1 MSPGPLP
8 APSPAPRPRR
18 PRADGRGGV
27 RHRVGILPGRRLSD
41 RGGQAVARAIPGT
54 LALPHPYGRL
64 QFGAD
69 LDLFFRTMIGT
80 GANPNVAAAIVIGIE
95 PAWTERIASGI
106 AETGKPVAQ
115 FSIERHGDLR
125 VLEMAARRAAQMMQ
139 DASEITRVPIER
151 GELLMSIKCGESDTT
166 SGLGAN
172 PATSQ
177 VVDRHIA
184 AGGTVLFGETTELT
198 GGEHL
203 IAARCATDEVRGK
216 FQQFFDDYL
225 AMVERT
231 GANLLGSQP
240 TQGNIRGGLST
251 IEEKALGN
259 IEKTGTAPVVDA
271 LAPGERPTVAGL
283 NFMDTSCAAAEFI
296 TLTAAAGAVI
306 HLFPT
311 GQGNVVGHPVE
322 PVIKLSANPVTV
334 STMSEHI
341 DLDVSGLL
349 NLEYSL
355 TEAGDRLE
363 NLIDRTVNGRLT
375 CAEALGHREFALTR
389 LYPSA

>member
-1 MSPGPLP
+1 VAQQPLTGY
-8 APSPAPRPRR
+8 RR
-18 PRADGRGGV
+18 PDG
-27 RHRVGILPGRRLSD
+27 RVGIRNHVVIIPVDDLSN
-41 RGGQAVARAIPGT
+41 AVAESVAKAIPGT
-54 LALPHPYGRL
+54 MALPHPYGRL

-80 GANPNVAAAIVIGIE
+80 GANPNVAAAVVIGIE
-95 PAWTERIASGI
+95 PTWTEQIASGI
-106 AETGKPVAQ
+106 AETGKPVAS
-115 FSIERHGDLR
+115 FSIERNGDLR
-125 VLEMAARRAAQMMQ
+125 VLEMAARRAAQLLQ
-139 DASEITRVPIER
+139 DASELTRVPVER

-177 VVDRHIA
+177 AVDRHIA
-184 AGGTVLFGETTELT
+184 AGGTVIFGETTELT

-203 IAARCATDEVRGK
+203 IAARCATDEVRKK
-216 FQQFFDDYL
+216 FQAFYDDYI
-225 AMVERT
+225 AMVERS

-271 LAPGERPTVAGL
+271 LAPGERPTRAGL

-311 GQGNVVGHPVE
+311 GQGNVIGNPIE
-322 PVIKLSANPVTV
+322 PVIKISANPVTV
-334 STMSEHI
+334 ETMSEHI
-341 DLDVSGLL
+341 DVDVRGLL
-349 NLEYSL
+349 QLEYGL

-363 NLIDRTVNGRLT
+363 NVIDRTVNGRLT
-375 CAEALGHREFALTR
+375 CAEALGHREFVLTR

>member
-1 MSPGPLP
+1 VAQQPLTGY
-8 APSPAPRPRR
+8 RR
-18 PRADGRGGV
+18 PDG
-27 RHRVGILPGRRLSD
+27 RVGIRNHVAIIPVDDLSN
-41 RGGQAVARAIPGT
+41 AVAESVAKAIPGT

-80 GANPNVAAAIVIGIE
+80 GANPNVAAAVVIGIE

-106 AETGKPVAQ
+106 AETGKPVAS

-125 VLEMAARRAAQMMQ
+125 VLEMAARRAAELLQ
-139 DASEITRVPIER
+139 DASEIARVPIQR

-177 VVDRHIA
+177 AVDRHIA
-184 AGGTVLFGETTELT
+184 AGGTVIFGETTELT

-203 IAARCATDEVRGK
+203 IAARCATDEVRKK
-216 FQQFFDDYL
+216 FQAFYDDYI
-225 AMVERT
+225 AMVERS

-259 IEKTGTAPVVDA
+259 IEKTGTTPVVDA
-271 LAPGERPTVAGL
+271 LAPGERPTRAGL

-296 TLTAAAGAVI
+296 TLTAAAGAVV

-311 GQGNVVGHPVE
+311 GQGNVIGNPVE
-322 PVIKLSANPVTV
+322 PVIKISANPVTV
-334 STMSEHI
+334 TTMSEHI
-341 DLDVSGLL
+341 DVDVSGLL
-349 NLEYSL
+349 QLSYSL

-363 NLIDRTVNGRLT
+363 NVIDRTVNGRLT
-375 CAEALGHREFALTR
+375 CAEALGHREFVLTR
-389 LYPSA
+389 LFPSA

>member
-1 MSPGPLP
+1 VAEKRLTGY
-8 APSPAPRPRR
+8 R
-18 PRADGRGGV
+18 RADGR
-27 RHRVGILPGRRLSD
+27 VGIRNHVLILPVDDLSN
-41 RGGQAVARAIPGT
+41 AAAESVARAIPGT

-69 LDLFFRTMIGT
+69 LDLFFQTMIGT
-80 GANPNVAAAIVIGIE
+80 GANPNVAAVVVIGIE
-95 PAWTERIASGI
+95 PTWTERIASGI

-125 VLEMAARRAAQMMQ
+125 ILEMAGRRAAQLLQ
-139 DASEITRVPIER
+139 DASELSRVPVER

-172 PATSQ
+172 PATS
-177 VVDRHIA
+177 VTVDRHIA
-184 AGGTVLFGETTELT
+184 AGGTVIFGETTELT

-203 IAARCATDEVRGK
+203 IAERCATDEVRKK
-216 FQQFFDDYL
+216 FQGFFDGYFAL
-225 AMVERT
+225 VERT

-259 IEKTGTAPVVDA
+259 IQKTGTAPVVDA
-271 LAPGERPTVAGL
+271 LAPAERPTRAGL

-322 PVIKLSANPVTV
+322 PVIKITANPLTQ

-341 DLDVSGLL
+341 DVDVSGLL
-349 NLEYSL
+349 QLDYDLAS
-355 TEAGDRLE
+355 AGDRLE
-363 NLIDRTVNGRLT
+363 DVIDRTVNGRLT

-389 LYPSA
+389 LHPSA

>member
-1 MSPGPLP
+1 VAHQPLTGY
-8 APSPAPRPRR
+8 RR
-18 PRADGRGGV
+18 PDG
-27 RHRVGILPGRRLSD
+27 RVGIRNHVVIIPVDDLSN
-41 RGGQAVARAIPGT
+41 AAAESVARAIPGT

-69 LDLFFRTMIGT
+69 LELFFRTMIGT
-80 GANPNVAAAIVIGIE
+80 GASPNVAAAVVIGIE
-95 PAWTERIASGI
+95 PTWTERIASGI
-106 AETGKPVAQ
+106 AETGKPVAS

-125 VLEMAARRAAQMMQ
+125 VLEMAARRAAELLQ
-139 DASEITRVPIER
+139 DASEISRVPVER
-151 GELLMSIKCGESDTT
+151 GELVMSIKCGESDTT

-177 VVDRHIA
+177 AVDRHIA
-184 AGGTVLFGETTELT
+184 AGGTVIFGETTELT

-203 IAARCATDEVRGK
+203 IAARCATDEVRK
-216 FQQFFDDYL
+216 RFQAFYDDYI
-225 AMVERT
+225 AMVERS

-259 IEKTGTAPVVDA
+259 IEKTGTTPVVDA

-322 PVIKLSANPVTV
+322 PVIKISANPVTV
-334 STMSEHI
+334 ETMSEHI
-341 DLDVSGLL
+341 DVDVRGLL
-349 NLEYSL
+349 QLEYSL
-355 TEAGDRLE
+355 KEAGDRLE
-363 NLIDRTVNGRLT
+363 NVIDRTVNGRLT
-375 CAEALGHREFALTR
+375 CAEALGHREFAPTR
-389 LYPSA
+389 LFPSA

>member
-1 MSPGPLP
+1 MAAQPLTGY
-8 APSPAPRPRR
+8 RR
-18 PRADGRGGV
+18 PDG
-27 RHRVGILPGRRLSD
+27 RVGIRNLVLIIAVDDLSN
-41 RGGQAVARAIPGT
+41 AVAESVAKAIPGT
-54 LALPHPYGRL
+54 VPLAHPYGRL

-106 AETGKPVAQ
+106 AETGKPVAS

-125 VLEMAARRAAQMMQ
+125 ILEMAARRVALFMQ
-139 DASEITRVPIER
+139 DVSEISRVPISR

-177 VVDRHIA
+177 AVDRHIA
-184 AGGTVLFGETTELT
+184 AGGTVIFGETTELT

-203 IAARCATDEVRGK
+203 IAARCATDEVRKK
-216 FQQFFDDYL
+216 FQAFYDGYI

-259 IEKTGTAPVVDA
+259 IEKTGTTPVVDA
-271 LAPGERPTVAGL
+271 LSPAERPTVAGL

-311 GQGNVVGHPVE
+311 GQGNVVGNPVE
-322 PVIKLSANPVTV
+322 PVLKISANPITV

-349 NLEYSL
+349 QLEYSL
-355 TEAGDRLE
+355 AEAGDRLE
-363 NLIDRTVNGRLT
+363 AIIDRTVNGRLT

-389 LYPSA
+389 LHPSA

>member
-1 MSPGPLP
+1 MAQQRLTGY
-8 APSPAPRPRR
+8 R
-18 PRADGRGGV
+18 RADGR
-27 RHRVGILPGRRLSD
+27 VGIRNHVVIVPVDDLSN
-41 RGGQAVARAIPGT
+41 AVAESVAKAIPGT

-216 FQQFFDDYL
+216 FQQFFDDFL

-363 NLIDRTVNGRLT
+363 NVIDRTVNGRLT

>member
-1 MSPGPLP
+1 VAQQRLSGY
-8 APSPAPRPRR
+8 RR
-18 PRADGRGGV
+18 PDG
-27 RHRVGILPGRRLSD
+27 RVGIRNHVLIIPVDDLSN
-41 RGGQAVARAIPGT
+41 AVAESVAKAIPGT

-80 GANPNVAAAIVIGIE
+80 GANPNVAAAVVIGIE
-95 PAWTERIASGI
+95 PAWAGRIASGI
-106 AETGKPVAQ
+106 AETGKPTAQ
-115 FSIERHGDLR
+115 YSIERHGDLR

-139 DASEITRVPIER
+139 DASEITRVPVER

-177 VVDRHIA
+177 AVDRHIA
-184 AGGTVLFGETTELT
+184 AGGTVIFGETTELT
-198 GGEHL
+198 GGEQL
-203 IAARCATDEVRGK
+203 IAARCATDEVRKK
-216 FQQFFDDYL
+216 FQKYFDDYL

-271 LAPGERPTVAGL
+271 LEPGERPTVAGL

-349 NLEYSL
+349 NLDYSL
-355 TEAGDRLE
+355 AEAGDRLE
-363 NLIDRTVNGRLT
+363 NVIDRTVNGRLT

-389 LYPSA
+389 LFPSA